1 MNVLPTTALLDRL
14 LALVVLLDDYMT
26 ESLARLGLTRSRAH
40 VMWLLHNDGSTTQ
53 RALADAIGVTPRNI
67 TGLVDGLVDTGFV
80 TRRPHPA
87 DRRATLVTLTD
98 HGATTMAEM
107 DRSHRELAELLFG
120 ALSPRQRAAF
130 GAGLDHVSTRL
141 REALR

>member
-1 MNVLPTTALLDRL
+1 MNVLPATALLDRL
-14 LALVVLLDDYMT
+14 LALVALLNDDMT

-40 VMWLLHNDGSTTQ
+40 VVWLLHHGGPTTQ

-67 TGLVDGLVDTGFV
+67 TGLVDGLVDTRFV

-98 HGATTMAEM
+98 HGAKTMAEM
-107 DRSHRELAELLFG
+107 ERSHRELAELLFG
-120 ALSPRQRAAF
+120 ELSPRQRGAL

-141 REALR
+141 REALP